1 MRDPGADVRQ
11 SANLLLRSA
20 VRLTLAVAGL
30 TLGAD
35 PAFAH
40 SAKGLTGGF
49 AAGFLHPFLGLD
61 HLLAMVSV
69 GLWGAF
75 LGRPMIA
82 ALPVIFPAV
91 MAFGALLAILN
102 MPQPP
107 IESGIAL
114 SVLALGAA
122 IAFGYRAPVWLAGSL
137 TGLFGLFHGYAH
149 GSEIPSL
156 ADPVAFSTGF
166 VLATGLLHVAGI
178 GLGMAHRFKVGALAI
193 RGAGAVI
200 SLCGVYFLAQ
210 AAMA

>member
-1 MRDPGADVRQ
+1 MSVPVAEMVSKNGPIARPAI
-11 SANLLLRSA
+11 SAIAFL
-20 VRLTLAVAGL
+20 AGL
-30 TLGAD
+30 SCCAA
-35 PAFAH
+35 PAWAH
-40 SAKGLTGGF
+40 SAEGLAGGF
-49 AAGFLHPFLGLD
+49 AAGFMHPFLGLD

-107 IESGIAL
+107 IELGIAL

-122 IAFGYRAPVWLAGSL
+122 IACAYRAPIWLAGSL
-137 TGLFGLFHGYAH
+137 TGMFGLFHGFAH

-166 VLATGLLHVAGI
+166 VFATGLLHVTGI
-178 GLGMAHRFKVGALAI
+178 GLGLASHLKGGTLAI
-193 RGAGAVI
+193 RGGGAII
-200 SLCGVYFLAQ
+200 SLCGMYFLVQ
-210 AAMA
+210 AVAA

>member
-1 MRDPGADVRQ
+1 MRDPGADVRL
-11 SANLLLRSA
+11 SANALLPLA
-20 VRLTLAVAGL
+20 GRLTLAVAGL
-30 TLGAD
+30 TLGAA
-35 PAFAH
+35 PALAH
-40 SAKGLTGGF
+40 SAKGLSGGF
-49 AAGFLHPFLGLD
+49 TAGFMHPFLGLD

-193 RGAGAVI
+193 RGVGAVI

>member
-1 MRDPGADVRQ
+1 MCDPGADVRL
-11 SANLLLRSA
+11 SANWWLRSA
-20 VRLTLAVAGL
+20 GRLTLAVAGL

-40 SAKGLTGGF
+40 SAKGLSGGF

-122 IAFGYRAPVWLAGSL
+122 IAFGYRAPIWLAGSL

-193 RGAGAVI
+193 RGVGAVI

>member
-1 MRDPGADVRQ
+1 MRTGKLSMRRSGGGA
-11 SANLLLRSA
+11 
-20 VRLTLAVAGL
+20 LTFLAGL
-30 TLGAD
+30 SCSAS
-35 PAFAH
+35 PALAH
-40 SAKGLTGGF
+40 SAQGLAGGF
-49 AAGFLHPFLGLD
+49 AAGFSHPFLGLD

-102 MPQPP
+102 MPEPP
-107 IESGIAL
+107 IELGIAL

-122 IAFGYRAPVWLAGSL
+122 IAFGYRAPIWLAASL
-137 TGLFGLFHGYAH
+137 TGMFGLFHGYAH

-166 VLATGLLHVAGI
+166 VLATGMLHVAGI
-178 GLGMAHRFKVGALAI
+178 GLGMANRLKGGALAI
-193 RGAGAVI
+193 RGIGAVI
-200 SLCGVYFLAQ
+200 SLFGVYFFAQ
-210 AAMA
+210 AVAA